1 MTQRKSVAAHVA
13 EVIAYNRDEL
23 LAATRHGALYAI
35 AKENGLDTAQRFSAF
50 KVALKTELN
59 IDYDAM
65 RASYQDA
72 YAQTP
77 QGKQDAIYSVLSRA
91 ADRAEMINQTPAS
104 EKQMALLARLAVQK
118 FNGDIEAVTDGHNIS
133 HTHFVLTSKKA
144 SALIS
149 QALGA

>member
-1 MTQRKSVAAHVA
+1 MKPTVKNHVA

-35 AKENGLDTAQRFSAF
+35 AKANGLDTAQRFNAF
-50 KVALKTELN
+50 KVALKSELN

-65 RASYQDA
+65 REAYQDA

-77 QGKQDAIYSVLSRA
+77 QGKQDAIYSTLARA
-91 ADRAEMINQTPAS
+91 ADRAELIDQNPAS
-104 EKQMALLARLAVQK
+104 EKQMALLARLAVTK
-118 FNGDIEAVTDGHNIS
+118 FNGNIEAVTDGHNAS
-133 HTHFVLTSKKA
+133 HTHFVLTMKRA

-149 QALGA
+149 QALRA